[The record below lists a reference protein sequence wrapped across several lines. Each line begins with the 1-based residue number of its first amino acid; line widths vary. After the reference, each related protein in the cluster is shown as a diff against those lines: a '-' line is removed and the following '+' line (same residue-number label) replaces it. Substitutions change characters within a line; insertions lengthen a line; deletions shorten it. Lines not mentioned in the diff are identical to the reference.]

1 MSIQIDWDNYEVIE
15 AEDYTPWDLEN
26 TIEEVRE
33 AMDNFAGMQRSIPE
47 ELMNLMETLGELE
60 GELL

>member
-15 AEDYTPWDLEN
+15 AEDFDLADLEN
-26 TIEEVRE
+26 TMEDVRE
-33 AMDNFAGMQRSIPE
+33 TMDNFAGMQRSIPE

>member
-15 AEDYTPWDLEN
+15 AEDFDLTDLEN
-26 TIEEVRE
+26 TMEDVRE
-33 AMDNFAGMQRSIPE
+33 TMDNFAGMQRSIPE